1 MVDLILT
8 SAACTIALVVGFF
21 IWWLKDELSY
31 QRREQA
37 YNEAFYRIIIDR
49 QLETINELK
58 KKIEELECMRGNSA

>member
-1 MVDLILT
+1 MIDLILT
-8 SAACTIALVVGFF
+8 SAVCTVGLVVGFF
-21 IWWLKDELSY
+21 IWWLMGELSY

-58 KKIEELECMRGNSA
+58 KKIEELEA

>member
-1 MVDLILT
+1 MIDLILT

-37 YNEAFYRIIIDR
+37 YNEAFHRIIIDR

-58 KKIEELECMRGNSA
+58 KKIEELEK

>member
-1 MVDLILT
+1 MIDLILT
-8 SAACTIALVVGFF
+8 SAACTIGLVVGFF
-21 IWWLKDELSY
+21 IWWLMGELSY

-58 KKIEELECMRGNSA
+58 KKIEELEA

>member
-1 MVDLILT
+1 MIDLILT

-37 YNEAFYRIIIDR
+37 YNEIFYRIVIDR

-58 KKIEELECMRGNSA
+58 KKIEELEA

>member
-8 SAACTIALVVGFF
+8 SAACTIAIVVGFF
-21 IWWLKDELSY
+21 IWWLMGELSY
-31 QRREQA
+31 QRREQV

-58 KKIEELECMRGNSA
+58 KKIEELEA

>member
-1 MVDLILT
+1 MIDLILT
-8 SAACTIALVVGFF
+8 SAGCAIGIVVGFF
-21 IWWLKDELSY
+21 ILWLKDELSY

-58 KKIEELECMRGNSA
+58 KKIEELEA

>member
-21 IWWLKDELSY
+21 IWWLNDELSY

-58 KKIEELECMRGNSA
+58 KKIEELEA

>member
-1 MVDLILT
+1 MIDLILT

>member
-8 SAACTIALVVGFF
+8 SAACTIAIVVGFF

-58 KKIEELECMRGNSA
+58 KKIEELEA

>member
-1 MVDLILT
+1 MTDLILT
-8 SAACTIALVVGFF
+8 RAACTIALVVGFF

-58 KKIEELECMRGNSA
+58 KKIEELEA

>member
-8 SAACTIALVVGFF
+8 SAVCTIALVVGFF

-37 YNEAFYRIIIDR
+37 YNETFYRIVIDR

-58 KKIEELECMRGNSA
+58 KKIEELEA

>member
-1 MVDLILT
+1 MIDLILT

-21 IWWLKDELSY
+21 IWWLKDELGY

-58 KKIEELECMRGNSA
+58 KKIEELEA

>member
-1 MVDLILT
+1 MIDLILT

-58 KKIEELECMRGNSA
+58 KKIEEMEA

>member
-1 MVDLILT
+1 MIDLILT

-58 KKIEELECMRGNSA
+58 KKIEELEK

>member
-1 MVDLILT
+1 MIDLILT
-8 SAACTIALVVGFF
+8 SAACTVALVVGFF

-58 KKIEELECMRGNSA
+58 KKIEELEK

>member
-8 SAACTIALVVGFF
+8 SAGCTIALVVGFF

-58 KKIEELECMRGNSA
+58 KKIEELEA

>member
-1 MVDLILT
+1 MIDLILT
-8 SAACTIALVVGFF
+8 NAACTISLVVGFF

-58 KKIEELECMRGNSA
+58 KKIEELEA

>member
-1 MVDLILT
+1 MIDLILT

-37 YNEAFYRIIIDR
+37 YNESFYRIIIDR

-58 KKIEELECMRGNSA
+58 KKIEELEA

>member
-1 MVDLILT
+1 MIDLSLT

-37 YNEAFYRIIIDR
+37 YNETFYRIVIDR

-58 KKIEELECMRGNSA
+58 KKIEEMEA

>member
-1 MVDLILT
+1 MIDLILT
-8 SAACTIALVVGFF
+8 SAGCAIALVVGFF

-37 YNEAFYRIIIDR
+37 YNETFYRIIIDR

-58 KKIEELECMRGNSA
+58 KKIEEMEA

>member
-1 MVDLILT
+1 MIDLILT
-8 SAACTIALVVGFF
+8 SAGCAIGIVVGFF
-21 IWWLKDELSY
+21 ILWLKDELSY

-58 KKIEELECMRGNSA
+58 KKIEEIQQ

>member
-1 MVDLILT
+1 MIDLILT

-49 QLETINELK
+49 QLETINKLK
-58 KKIEELECMRGNSA
+58 KKIEELEA

>member
-1 MVDLILT
+1 MIDLILT

-21 IWWLKDELSY
+21 IWWLMGELSY

-58 KKIEELECMRGNSA
+58 KKIEELEA

>member
-1 MVDLILT
+1 MIDLILT

-31 QRREQA
+31 QRREKA
-37 YNEAFYRIIIDR
+37 CNELLYNIVIDR

-58 KKIEELECMRGNSA
+58 KKIEELEA

>member
-1 MVDLILT
+1 MIDLILT

-21 IWWLKDELSY
+21 ICWLKDELSY

-58 KKIEELECMRGNSA
+58 KKIEELEK

>member
-1 MVDLILT
+1 MTDLILT
-8 SAACTIALVVGFF
+8 SAVCTVGLVVGFF
-21 IWWLKDELSY
+21 IWWLMGELSY

-58 KKIEELECMRGNSA
+58 KKIEELEA

>member
-8 SAACTIALVVGFF
+8 SAGCTIALVVGFF
-21 IWWLKDELSY
+21 IWWLKDELSC

-58 KKIEELECMRGNSA
+58 KKIEELEK

>member
-1 MVDLILT
+1 MIDLILT

-21 IWWLKDELSY
+21 IWWLKNELSY
-31 QRREQA
+31 QRREKA

-58 KKIEELECMRGNSA
+58 KKIEELEA